1 MIERNFNLHLT
12 AGHSIPLVINANQY
26 DQGESWVFTLFNSDG
41 TQYIPETGAIVGIKS
56 DGLGIINSGSVVDG
70 KVVITETQQMTAA
83 PGKAVFELM
92 IDNGTHGTANFIV
105 LVEPKPGNNA
115 DLSDSDLSLLQEAI
129 DSTSP
134 AAIAEGV
141 SDWMDEHLTPTTPV
155 VDDTLTVQGA
165 AADAKKT
172 GDEIADLKSAVEQ
185 SSGLT
190 SDIKSALL
198 QIAQKVAYIDD
209 DGQTYYDN
217 LYDALYPPIVV
228 TAITLNTN
236 SLSFGTLNST
246 QQLTATT
253 TPVGGEVTWSSSDT
267 SVATV
272 SATGL
277 VTSVSYGNATIT
289 ATSGNV
295 SATCSV
301 VIAQATVT
309 SISASYTQSGDVY
322 DSDSLDS
329 LKTDLV
335 VTATWSNQTTSTV
348 ASADYT
354 LSGTL
359 TVGTSTIT
367 VSYSGQTTTF
377 NVTVSK
383 SMCVAYSFSDIEW
396 TSGKIDDTGALVSDS
411 SRSTWN
417 EFISADYRTGF
428 AIVDSAGTK
437 PNNVYLSEFD
447 TNKSFLANV
456 SGSQTAFESNAS
468 AKYVKL
474 SVASSLIANAYSLLK
489 MEETSASN
497 ALINS
502 DTYLDTNGNTTT
514 TAGTACS
521 DFIDISAYTNPVFV
535 LQSFSGG
542 IVLCFYDSNQSF
554 ISRKATGSGL
564 ASGTVPSNA
573 AYFRISCTVGT
584 GKSQL
589 SSFLI

>member
-1 MIERNFNLHLT
+1 MADIQTYLDYILSKVYGKDVRQAIVDAINQCYVDAT
-12 AGHSIPLVINANQY
+12 AGITPVITTEQ
-26 DQGESWVFTLFNSDG
+26 
-41 TQYIPETGAIVGIKS
+41 IVG
-56 DGLGIINSGSVVDG
+56 
-70 KVVITETQQMTAA
+70 
-83 PGKAVFELM
+83 
-92 IDNGTHGTANFIV
+92 GTKFIV
-105 LVEPKPGNNA
+105 TVGSTSTSFDVMNGISPQVAEA
-115 DLSDSDLSLLQEAI
+115 STASAMTDTDLIYVYTKDPAEDGYITGYWYFYDDYIQNWRSGGQYQSSVPTI
-129 DSTSP
+129 DST
-134 AAIAEGV
+134 
-141 SDWMDEHLTPTTPV
+141 LTIT
-155 VDDTLTVQGA
+155 GA

-172 GDEIADLKSAVEQ
+172 GDEIADLRSSIEQ
-185 SSGLT
+185 ASGLT
-190 SDIKSALL
+190 SAIKSALL
-198 QIAQKVAYIDD
+198 QLAQKVAYIDE
-209 DGQTYYDN
+209 DGQTYYDD

-228 TAITLNTN
+228 TAITLSAN

-253 TPVGGEVTWSSSDT
+253 TPVGGEVIWSSSNP

-277 VTSVSYGNATIT
+277 VTAVAWGNATIT

-301 VIAQATVT
+301 AIAQATVT
-309 SISASYTQSGDVY
+309 SISATYTQSGDVY

-348 ASADYT
+348 ASSDYT

-359 TVGTSTIT
+359 TAGTSTIT

-383 SMCVAYSFSDIEW
+383 SMCIAYSFSNIEW

-411 SRSTWN
+411 SRSTWD
-417 EFISADYRTGF
+417 EFIPAEYRTGF

-447 TNKSFLANV
+447 ANKAFLANQ
-456 SGSQTAFESNAS
+456 SGAQASFEQNTNAE
-468 AKYVKL
+468 YVKL
-474 SVASSLIANAYSLLK
+474 SVASSVAVNSYSFLK
-489 MEETSASN
+489 MEQTSESS
-497 ALINS
+497 ALIYS
-502 DTYLDTNGNTTT
+502 DTYLDSSGNATT
-514 TAGTACS
+514 TAGTACT
-521 DFIDISAYTNPVFV
+521 DFIDVGAYTNPVFV
-535 LQSFSGG
+535 LQSYSGG
-542 IVLCFYDSNQSF
+542 IVLCFYDSSQTF

-564 ASGTVPSNA
+564 ASGTIPSNA
-573 AYFRISCTVGT
+573 KYFRISCTVGT